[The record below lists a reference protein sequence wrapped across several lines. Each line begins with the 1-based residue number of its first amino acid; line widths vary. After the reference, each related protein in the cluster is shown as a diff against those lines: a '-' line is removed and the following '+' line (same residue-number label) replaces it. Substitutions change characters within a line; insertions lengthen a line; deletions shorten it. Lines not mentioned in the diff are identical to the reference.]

1 MTPWAGVRCAAVV
14 VVRPGLWSTAAR
26 QYRASLPRRWWAQR
40 PFLPLPPGDYV
51 RFRLQTQ
58 YGDTN
63 HRIAAADVL
72 NYLSWC
78 KLHRAQGS

>member
-1 MTPWAGVRCAAVV
+1 MAVVRCTGSVV
-14 VVRPGLWSTAAR
+14 TNPRLWVTAWR
-26 QYRASLPRRWWAQR
+26 QYRLSLPRRWWARR

-58 YGDTN
+58 YGTAD
-63 HRIAAADVL
+63 HRIAAVDVL

-78 KLHRAQGS
+78 KLHRSLAS

>member
-1 MTPWAGVRCAAVV
+1 VSVLAVLRCGAAVAS
-14 VVRPGLWSTAAR
+14 RPRLWSTALH
-26 QYRASLPRRWWAQR
+26 QYRVSLPRRWWTRR

-58 YGDTN
+58 YGSAKN
-63 HRIAAADVL
+63 RIEAVDVL

-78 KLHRAQGS
+78 KLQRALAS